1 MAQTIEELSFRL
13 NIDPAPVLTALGNIL
28 TAFNAIRTS
37 VDATTTAVNNLIAAI
52 NRIPNQLP
60 NLNPGNNGGGGGNGG
75 PGGGGGGG
83 NPNDPGNGG
92 GGGPGGGGGSNDP
105 GNGGGGGGGDPG
117 NGGGGGGGDPGNG
130 GGGGGDP
137 GGGDPG
143 NGGGGPNP
151 DPDNGGAR
159 PIRPDGETRRWVN
172 KIKRLVMP
180 LIALFSA
187 RAVWKGYM
195 EGVKQIERYTDSVK
209 MNAAELSSWAKA
221 NEAAGGSQK
230 AFLDAMQKWTEK
242 TGKTGDD
249 FINMMLDLNT
259 KTKEQQKEFL
269 KLNQISED
277 AAAIFRQNDA
287 EIVSTLQVM
296 KELAYTEKDIENVKE
311 FNKQWNTFKILAQG
325 IGEMLIRLVVPAF
338 EIVLKFLN
346 QIQRLM
352 IEHKRLMIAL
362 GTLAAVAIGNIFV
375 HQMLAAAGAGGLLVK
390 VFKALTVGVGLFS
403 KALWASPLTW
413 LLVAIGLII
422 LAVEDLMVFARGGKS
437 LFGEIL
443 EEWGISK
450 DKIEEIRKEFQEL
463 GKGFSQAWDLIKK
476 GFAYLM
482 GYSTEAEVGIKEFLI
497 APLKLLVLA
506 VVAVIQVLKFLAHVY
521 AWVFANIAHQMEMLP
536 EYMERAGNW
545 ILEIWD
551 GINTFIRDL
560 WTGLTTWF
568 SEKCEEI
575 KNFFVS
581 AWDSV
586 NNVIIATGQLI
597 QQYVIDPIMTAINKI
612 LELKN
617 SAGNYIEQIGQGAR
631 DVVDTVKGIF
641 VDDDD
646 EATKPLPD
654 EATNPLPGG
663 KNLPPTQTL
672 NTTNNNAVTTT
683 VNIYNPQDSGKSAA
697 DVVNRQLLQN
707 IVNGQYSKG

>member
-1 MAQTIEELSFRL
+1 MAQTIEELSFKL

-83 NPNDPGNGG
+83 GNPNDPGNGG
-92 GGGPGGGGGSNDP
+92 GGGPGGGGNGGPGGGGGSNDP
-105 GNGGGGGGGDPG
+105 GNGGGGPGGGGGGGGNPDPG
-117 NGGGGGGGDPGNG
+117 NGGGGGGGGS
-130 GGGGGDP
+130 
-137 GGGDPG
+137 
-143 NGGGGPNP
+143 
-151 DPDNGGAR
+151 
-159 PIRPDGETRRWVN
+159 PDGETRRWVT

-325 IGEMLIRLVVPAF
+325 IGETLIRFVVPAF

-352 IEHKRLMIAL
+352 IEHKHLMLAL
-362 GTLAAVAIGNIFV
+362 GALAAIAIGNIFV
-375 HQMLAAAGAGGLLVK
+375 SQMMAAAGAGGLLVK
-390 VFKALTVGVGLFS
+390 VFKALTAGIGVFS

-413 LLVAIGLII
+413 WLVMLGLIFVA
-422 LAVEDLMVFARGGKS
+422 LEDLYVFAQGGDSLFGDMLKGLGFTDEEVEDLRKDFIELGRDFKLVWEGFLDLFREVRKS
-437 LFGEIL
+437 LGPFRPLIAKALFMPLMLLIGVL
-443 EEWGISK
+443 GALVKGVSWASK
-450 DKIEEIRKEFQEL
+450 TMARSFWNIKQVWDLTTEAIELAWTKVSRKLQEL
-463 GKGFSQAWDLIKK
+463 WDQ
-476 GFAYLM
+476 F
-482 GYSTEAEVGIKEFLI
+482 V
-497 APLKLLVLA
+497 
-506 VVAVIQVLKFLAHVY
+506 
-521 AWVFANIAHQMEMLP
+521 
-536 EYMERAGNW
+536 NW
-545 ILEIWD
+545 FND
-551 GINTFIRDL
+551 TC
-560 WTGLTTWF
+560 
-568 SEKCEEI
+568 EKI
-575 KNFFVS
+575 KNFFIS

-586 NNVIIATGQLI
+586 NNAIMETGDFI
-597 QQYVIDPIMTAINKI
+597 QKYVIAPIMAAINW
-612 LELKN
+612 LLKLKGI
-617 SAGNYIEQIGQGAR
+617 AGNYIQIGQGVR
-631 DVVDTVKGIF
+631 DVVDTVKGILGF
-641 VDDDD
+641 GDDN
-646 EATKPLPD
+646 EAPKPLPG
-654 EATNPLPGG
+654 AA
-663 KNLPPTQTL
+663 
-672 NTTNNNAVTTT
+672 NTPQQTNNTNNYDVKVTA
-683 VNIYNPQDSGKSAA
+683 NIYNPQDSGAA
-697 DVVNRQLLQN
+697 VTDATYKGVLQAGLT
-707 IVNGQYSKG
+707 GQTSK

>member
-75 PGGGGGGG
+75 PGGGGGG

-92 GGGPGGGGGSNDP
+92 GGGPGGGGNGGPGGGGGNPDPGNGGGGPGGGGGGGGNPDP
-105 GNGGGGGGGDPG
+105 GNGGGGGGGGSPDDPG
-117 NGGGGGGGDPGNG
+117 NGGPG
-130 GGGGGDP
+130 P
-137 GGGDPG
+137 R
-143 NGGGGPNP
+143 PNP
-151 DPDNGGAR
+151 R
-159 PIRPDGETRRWVN
+159 PIRPDGETRRWVT

-325 IGEMLIRLVVPAF
+325 IGETLIRFVVPAF

-352 IEHKRLMIAL
+352 IEHKHLMLAL
-362 GTLAAVAIGNIFV
+362 GALAAIAIGNVFV
-375 HQMLAAAGAGGLLVK
+375 SQMMAAVGAGGLLVK
-390 VFKALTVGVGLFS
+390 VFKALTAGVGLFS
-403 KALWASPLTW
+403 KALWASPITW
-413 LLVAIGLII
+413 WLVAIGMI
-422 LAVEDLMVFARGGKS
+422 AVAIEDLVVFARGGES
-437 LFGEIL
+437 VFARLLHDFGFTDDEI
-443 EEWGISK
+443 K
-450 DKIEEIRKEFQEL
+450 EIRKDFVNL
-463 GKGFSQAWDLIKK
+463 GKDLKTVWEKFKEGFRSFRQILRPFKPLIKQLL
-476 GFAYLM
+476 F
-482 GYSTEAEVGIKEFLI
+482 
-497 APLKLLVLA
+497 APLLLLIGILGAIVKGIAEIVNEVKNDFPKTKMFFSLTVELIQLKWA
-506 VVAVIQVLKFLAHVY
+506 QFCRRFKELWNEVA
-521 AWVFANIAHQMEMLP
+521 E
-536 EYMERAGNW
+536 
-545 ILEIWD
+545 
-551 GINTFIRDL
+551 
-560 WTGLTTWF
+560 WF
-568 SEKCEEI
+568 KGACDKI

-581 AWDSV
+581 AWDAV
-586 NNVIIATGQLI
+586 NNAIMETGEFI
-597 QQYVIDPIMTAINKI
+597 QKYVIDPIMTAINKL
-612 LELKN
+612 LELKKG
-617 SAGNYIEQIGQGAR
+617 AGTYLEDVGRGAIELK
-631 DVVDTVKGIF
+631 DTLLNVLGF
-641 VDDDD
+641 G
-646 EATKPLPD
+646 ENTAP
-654 EATNPLPGG
+654 PGG
-663 KNLPPTQTL
+663 QTPPVVT
-672 NTTNNNAVTTT
+672 NTHTSTTYVNVTI
-683 VNIYNPQDSGKSAA
+683 NNPQEAGKAVAAAVRKALPMLQSAL
-697 DVVNRQLLQN
+697 D
-707 IVNGQYSKG
+707 GQSSKG

>member
-1 MAQTIEELSFRL
+1 MAQTIEELSFKL

-75 PGGGGGGG
+75 PGGGGGG

-92 GGGPGGGGGSNDP
+92 GGGPGGGGNGGPGGGGGSNDP
-105 GNGGGGGGGDPG
+105 GNGGGGPGGGGGGGGNPDPG
-117 NGGGGGGGDPGNG
+117 NGGGGGGGSPDDPGNG
-130 GGGGGDP
+130 GP
-137 GGGDPG
+137 GPR
-143 NGGGGPNP
+143 PNP
-151 DPDNGGAR
+151 R

-195 EGVKQIERYTDSVK
+195 EGVQQIERYTDSVK

-296 KELAYTEKDIENVKE
+296 KELAYTDKDIENVKD

-325 IGEMLIRLVVPAF
+325 IGETLIRFVVPAF

-352 IEHKRLMIAL
+352 IEHKHLMLAL
-362 GTLAAVAIGNIFV
+362 GALAAIAIGNIFV

-390 VFKALTVGVGLFS
+390 VFKALTAGVGLFS

-413 LLVAIGLII
+413 WLVALGLIA
-422 LAVEDLMVFARGGKS
+422 LAIEDLVGFAKGSKSVFGG
-437 LFGEIL
+437 IL
-443 EEWGISK
+443 HELGFTDQE
-450 DKIEEIRKEFQEL
+450 IEEIRQDFKGLGQDFKLVWNDIVDLFRDIRKEIGPFAPLIRIALFFPLILLIGVLGALVKVFSWASKTIARSLWYIKQFNDLTTELIELVWTKVSRKLQEL
-463 GKGFSQAWDLIKK
+463 WDQ
-476 GFAYLM
+476 Y
-482 GYSTEAEVGIKEFLI
+482 V
-497 APLKLLVLA
+497 
-506 VVAVIQVLKFLAHVY
+506 
-521 AWVFANIAHQMEMLP
+521 
-536 EYMERAGNW
+536 NW
-545 ILEIWD
+545 YKD
-551 GINTFIRDL
+551 TC
-560 WTGLTTWF
+560 
-568 SEKCEEI
+568 EKI
-575 KNFFVS
+575 KNFFIS

-586 NNVIIATGQLI
+586 NNAIMETGDFI
-597 QQYVIDPIMTAINKI
+597 QKYVIDPIMAAINW
-612 LELKN
+612 LLKLKG
-617 SAGNYIEQIGQGAR
+617 SAGNYIDQIGQGAI

-641 VDDDD
+641 GSDGDNK
-646 EATKPLPD
+646 TS
-654 EATNPLPGG
+654 NPLPGTVNTPQG
-663 KNLPPTQTL
+663 QTK
-672 NTTNNNAVTTT
+672 NTTYNNETT
-683 VNIYNPQDSGKSAA
+683 VNINYPQDSGKAVA
-697 DVVNRQLLQN
+697 EAVRKALPLLQSAL
-707 IVNGQYSKG
+707 NGQASKG

>member
-75 PGGGGGGG
+75 PGGGGGG

-92 GGGPGGGGGSNDP
+92 GGGPGGGGNGGPGGGGGNPDPGNGGGGPGGGGGGGGNPDP
-105 GNGGGGGGGDPG
+105 GNGGGGGGGGSPDDPG
-117 NGGGGGGGDPGNG
+117 NGGPG
-130 GGGGGDP
+130 P
-137 GGGDPG
+137 R
-143 NGGGGPNP
+143 PNP
-151 DPDNGGAR
+151 Q
-159 PIRPDGETRRWVN
+159 PIRPDGETRRWVT

-296 KELAYTEKDIENVKE
+296 KELAYTDKDIENVKD

-325 IGEMLIRLVVPAF
+325 IGETLIRFVVPAF

-352 IEHKRLMIAL
+352 IEHKHLMLAL
-362 GTLAAVAIGNIFV
+362 GALAAIAIGNIFV
-375 HQMLAAAGAGGLLVK
+375 SQMMAAVGAGGLLVK
-390 VFKALTVGVGLFS
+390 VFKALTAGVGLFS
-403 KALWASPLTW
+403 KALWASPITW
-413 LLVAIGLII
+413 LLVMLGLIFVA
-422 LAVEDLMVFARGGKS
+422 LEDLYVFAQGGDSLFGDMLKGLGFTDEEVEDLRKDFIELGRDFKLVWEGFLDLFREVRKS
-437 LFGEIL
+437 LGPFRPLIAKALFMPLMLLIGVL
-443 EEWGISK
+443 GALVKGVSWASK
-450 DKIEEIRKEFQEL
+450 TMARSFWYIKQVWDLTTEAIELAWTKVSRKLQEL
-463 GKGFSQAWDLIKK
+463 WDQ
-476 GFAYLM
+476 F
-482 GYSTEAEVGIKEFLI
+482 V
-497 APLKLLVLA
+497 
-506 VVAVIQVLKFLAHVY
+506 
-521 AWVFANIAHQMEMLP
+521 
-536 EYMERAGNW
+536 NW
-545 ILEIWD
+545 FND
-551 GINTFIRDL
+551 TC
-560 WTGLTTWF
+560 
-568 SEKCEEI
+568 EKI
-575 KNFFVS
+575 KNFFIS

-586 NNVIIATGQLI
+586 NNAIMETGDFI
-597 QQYVIDPIMTAINKI
+597 QKYVIDPIMAAINW
-612 LELKN
+612 LLKLKG
-617 SAGNYIEQIGQGAR
+617 SAGNYIEQIGQGAS
-631 DVVDTVKGIF
+631 DVVDTVKGILGF
-641 VDDDD
+641 GDDN
-646 EATKPLPD
+646 EAPKPLPG
-654 EATNPLPGG
+654 AANAP
-663 KNLPPTQTL
+663 QQ
-672 NTTNNNAVTTT
+672 TNNTNNYDVKVTANINNPKDSGAAVTDATYKG
-683 VNIYNPQDSGKSAA
+683 V
-697 DVVNRQLLQN
+697 LQAGLT
-707 IVNGQYSKG
+707 GQTSK

>member
-52 NRIPNQLP
+52 NRLPNQLP

-83 NPNDPGNGG
+83 GNPNDPGNGG
-92 GGGPGGGGGSNDP
+92 GGGPGGGGNGGPGGGGGSNDPGNGGGPGGGGGGGGNPDP
-105 GNGGGGGGGDPG
+105 GNGGGGGGGSPDDPG
-117 NGGGGGGGDPGNG
+117 NGGPG
-130 GGGGGDP
+130 P
-137 GGGDPG
+137 R
-143 NGGGGPNP
+143 PNP
-151 DPDNGGAR
+151 R
-159 PIRPDGETRRWVN
+159 PIRPDGETRRWVT

-287 EIVSTLQVM
+287 EIVSTLKVM
-296 KELAYTEKDIENVKE
+296 KELAYTDKDIENVKE

-390 VFKALTVGVGLFS
+390 VFKALTAGVGLFS

-413 LLVAIGLII
+413 WLVALGLIA
-422 LAVEDLMVFARGGKS
+422 LAIEDLVGFAKGSKSVFGG
-437 LFGEIL
+437 IL
-443 EEWGISK
+443 HELGFTDQE
-450 DKIEEIRKEFQEL
+450 IEEIRQDFKGLGQDFKLVWDDIVDLFRDIRKEIGPFAPLIRQAMFAPLIILIGVLGAIVKGILWLSKVTYRACWYINQFWVLTAELIKLVWTKVSRKLQEL
-463 GKGFSQAWDLIKK
+463 WDQ
-476 GFAYLM
+476 Y
-482 GYSTEAEVGIKEFLI
+482 V
-497 APLKLLVLA
+497 
-506 VVAVIQVLKFLAHVY
+506 
-521 AWVFANIAHQMEMLP
+521 
-536 EYMERAGNW
+536 NW
-545 ILEIWD
+545 FHD
-551 GINTFIRDL
+551 TC
-560 WTGLTTWF
+560 
-568 SEKCEEI
+568 EKI
-575 KNFFVS
+575 KNFFIS

-586 NNVIIATGQLI
+586 NNAIMETGEFI
-597 QQYVIDPIMTAINKI
+597 QKYVIDPIMAAINW
-612 LELKN
+612 LLKLKG

-631 DVVDTVKGIF
+631 DVVDTVKGILG
-641 VDDDD
+641 VGDD
-646 EATKPLPD
+646 EGKKPLPGTAD
-654 EATNPLPGG
+654 TPPQANNTYNVNVTANVYNPKDSGEAVT
-663 KNLPPTQTL
+663 
-672 NTTNNNAVTTT
+672 NTT
-683 VNIYNPQDSGKSAA
+683 YKGLMQA
-697 DVVNRQLLQN
+697 DLRGMTL
-707 IVNGQYSKG
+707 KG

>member
-1 MAQTIEELSFRL
+1 MAQTIEELSFKL

-92 GGGPGGGGGSNDP
+92 GGGPGDGGNGGPGGGGGSNDP
-105 GNGGGGGGGDPG
+105 GNGGGGPGGGGGGGGNPDPG
-117 NGGGGGGGDPGNG
+117 NGGGGGGGGSPDDPGNG
-130 GGGGGDP
+130 GP
-137 GGGDPG
+137 GPR
-143 NGGGGPNP
+143 PNP
-151 DPDNGGAR
+151 R
-159 PIRPDGETRRWVN
+159 PIRPDGETRRWVT

-296 KELAYTEKDIENVKE
+296 KELAYTDKDIENVKD

-325 IGEMLIRLVVPAF
+325 IGETLIRFVVPAF

-352 IEHKRLMIAL
+352 IEHKHLMLAL
-362 GTLAAVAIGNIFV
+362 GALAAIAIGNIFV

-390 VFKALTVGVGLFS
+390 VFKALTAGVGLFS

-413 LLVAIGLII
+413 WLVALGLIA
-422 LAVEDLMVFARGGKS
+422 LAIEDLVVFARGGES
-437 LFGEIL
+437 VFARLLHDFGFTDDEIKEIRQDFVNL
-443 EEWGISK
+443 GQDFKLVW
-450 DKIEEIRKEFQEL
+450 EEIKNLFRETRKLIRPFAPLIRKAMFAPLIILIGVLGAIVKGIAWIVKEASSGFPKIRMIFQIVCM
-463 GKGFSQAWDLIKK
+463 W
-476 GFAYLM
+476 
-482 GYSTEAEVGIKEFLI
+482 
-497 APLKLLVLA
+497 LKLLWQGVCDW
-506 VVAVIQVLKFLAHVY
+506 F
-521 AWVFANIAHQMEMLP
+521 
-536 EYMERAGNW
+536 
-545 ILEIWD
+545 
-551 GINTFIRDL
+551 RDL
-560 WTGLTTWF
+560 WNGIVNWF
-568 SEKCEEI
+568 QGACDKI

-586 NNVIIATGQLI
+586 NNAIIETGEFI
-597 QQYVIDPIMTAINKI
+597 QKYVIDPIMTAINKI
-612 LELKN
+612 LELKK
-617 SAGNYIEQIGQGAR
+617 SAGNYIEQIGQGAI
-631 DVVDTVKGIF
+631 DVVDTVKGILN
-641 VDDDD
+641 VGDD
-646 EATKPLPD
+646 EAKKPLPGT
-654 EATNPLPGG
+654 ANTPPQANNTYKYNVNVTANVNNPKDSGE
-663 KNLPPTQTL
+663 
-672 NTTNNNAVTTT
+672 AVTNAT
-683 VNIYNPQDSGKSAA
+683 YKG
-697 DVVNRQLLQN
+697 LLQADLR
-707 IVNGQYSKG
+707 GMTLKG

>member
-1 MAQTIEELSFRL
+1 MAQTIEELSFKL

-83 NPNDPGNGG
+83 GNPNDPGNGG
-92 GGGPGGGGGSNDP
+92 GGGPGGGGNGGPGGGGGSNDP
-105 GNGGGGGGGDPG
+105 GNGGGGPGGGGGGGGNPDPG
-117 NGGGGGGGDPGNG
+117 NGGGGGGGGSPDDPGNG
-130 GGGGGDP
+130 GP
-137 GGGDPG
+137 GPR
-143 NGGGGPNP
+143 P
-151 DPDNGGAR
+151 DSR
-159 PIRPDGETRRWVN
+159 PIRPDGETRRWVT

-325 IGEMLIRLVVPAF
+325 IGETLIRFVVPAF

-352 IEHKRLMIAL
+352 IEHKHLMLAL
-362 GTLAAVAIGNIFV
+362 GALAAIAIGNIFV
-375 HQMLAAAGAGGLLVK
+375 SQMMAAVGAGGLLVK
-390 VFKALTVGVGLFS
+390 VFKALTAGVGLFS
-403 KALWASPLTW
+403 KALWASPITW
-413 LLVAIGLII
+413 LMVALGII
-422 LAVEDLMVFARGGKS
+422 ALAIEDLIVFAQGGKS
-437 LFGEIL
+437 VFALLLHELGFTDEEIEGIRKDFVELGQDFKLVWEEIL
-443 EEWGISK
+443 SLFRETRKLIGPFAPLIRKAMFAPLVLLIGVLGSLVKGISVLVH
-450 DKIEEIRKEFQEL
+450 EASHGFPRIRFIFQVVCM
-463 GKGFSQAWDLIKK
+463 W
-476 GFAYLM
+476 
-482 GYSTEAEVGIKEFLI
+482 
-497 APLKLLVLA
+497 LKVLWQG
-506 VVAVIQVLKFLAHVY
+506 VCDWF
-521 AWVFANIAHQMEMLP
+521 
-536 EYMERAGNW
+536 
-545 ILEIWD
+545 
-551 GINTFIRDL
+551 RDL
-560 WTGLTTWF
+560 WNGIVNWF
-568 SEKCEEI
+568 QDTCEKI
-575 KNFFVS
+575 KNFFIS

-586 NNVIIATGQLI
+586 NNAIMETGDFI
-597 QQYVIDPIMTAINKI
+597 QKYVIDPIMTAINW
-612 LELKN
+612 LLKLKGA
-617 SAGNYIEQIGQGAR
+617 AGNYIDQIGQGAS
-631 DVVDTVKGIF
+631 DVVDTVKGILGF
-641 VDDDD
+641 GGD
-646 EATKPLPD
+646 KPLPAGQSVPVTSS
-654 EATNPLPGG
+654 EN
-663 KNLPPTQTL
+663 
-672 NTTNNNAVTTT
+672 NTTNNNNLNTTI
-683 VNIYNPQDSGKSAA
+683 NIYHPQDSGMSAGEKF
-697 DVVNRQLLQN
+697 NRMMQSSL
-707 IVNGQYSKG
+707 NGQYSKG

>member
-28 TAFNAIRTS
+28 TAFNTIRTS
-37 VDATTTAVNNLIAAI
+37 VDATTTAVNNLIAS
-52 NRIPNQLP
+52 LLTLSGL
-60 NLNPGNNGGGGGNGG
+60 NLNGPNNGGGN
-75 PGGGGGGG
+75 
-83 NPNDPGNGG
+83 
-92 GGGPGGGGGSNDP
+92 GGPGGGGGSNDP
-105 GNGGGGGGGDPG
+105 GNGGGNGGGGGDPGNGGGGNGGPGGGGNGGPGGGGGSNDPGNGGGNGGGGGDPG

-130 GGGGGDP
+130 GGGG
-137 GGGDPG
+137 DPG
-143 NGGGGPNP
+143 NGGGGPDP
-151 DPDNGGAR
+151 DPDNGGRR

-325 IGEMLIRLVVPAF
+325 IGETLIRFVVPAF

-352 IEHKRLMIAL
+352 IEHKHLMLAL
-362 GTLAAVAIGNIFV
+362 GALAAIAIGNIFV

-390 VFKALTVGVGLFS
+390 VFKALTAGVGLFS

-413 LLVAIGLII
+413 WLVALGLIA
-422 LAVEDLMVFARGGKS
+422 LAIEDLVVFARGGES
-437 LFGEIL
+437 VFARLLHDFGFTDDEIKEIRQDFVNL
-443 EEWGISK
+443 GQDFKLVW
-450 DKIEEIRKEFQEL
+450 EEIKNLFRETRKLIRPFAPLIRKAMFAPLILLIGVLGAIVKGIAWVVKEASSGFPKIRMIFQIVCM
-463 GKGFSQAWDLIKK
+463 W
-476 GFAYLM
+476 
-482 GYSTEAEVGIKEFLI
+482 
-497 APLKLLVLA
+497 LKLLWQGVCDW
-506 VVAVIQVLKFLAHVY
+506 F
-521 AWVFANIAHQMEMLP
+521 
-536 EYMERAGNW
+536 
-545 ILEIWD
+545 
-551 GINTFIRDL
+551 RDL
-560 WTGLTTWF
+560 WNGIVNWF
-568 SEKCEEI
+568 QGACDKI

-586 NNVIIATGQLI
+586 NNAIIETGQFI
-597 QQYVIDPIMTAINKI
+597 QKYVIDPIMTAINKI
-612 LELKN
+612 LELKK
-617 SAGNYIEQIGQGAR
+617 SAGNYIEQIGQGAI

-641 VDDDD
+641 GSDGDNK
-646 EATKPLPD
+646 TS
-654 EATNPLPGG
+654 NPLPGPVNTPQG
-663 KNLPPTQTL
+663 QTK
-672 NTTNNNAVTTT
+672 NTTYNNETT
-683 VNIYNPQDSGKSAA
+683 VNINYPQDSGKAVA
-697 DVVNRQLLQN
+697 EAVRKALPLLQSALS
-707 IVNGQYSKG
+707 GQASKG

>member
-1 MAQTIEELSFRL
+1 MAQTIEELSFKL

-75 PGGGGGGG
+75 PGGGG
-83 NPNDPGNGG
+83 N
-92 GGGPGGGGGSNDP
+92 GGPGGGGGSNDP
-105 GNGGGGGGGDPG
+105 GNGGGGGGGGDPGNGGGNGGGGGGDPGNGGGGGGGGDPG

-130 GGGGGDP
+130 GGGPD
-137 GGGDPG
+137 
-143 NGGGGPNP
+143 P
-151 DPDNGGAR
+151 DPDNGGRR

-325 IGEMLIRLVVPAF
+325 IGETLIRFVVPAF

-352 IEHKRLMIAL
+352 IEHKHLMLAL
-362 GTLAAVAIGNIFV
+362 GALAAIAIGNIFV
-375 HQMLAAAGAGGLLVK
+375 SQMMAAAGAGGLLVK
-390 VFKALTVGVGLFS
+390 VFKALTAGIGVFS

-413 LLVAIGLII
+413 WLVALGLIA
-422 LAVEDLMVFARGGKS
+422 LAIEDLVVFARGGES
-437 LFGEIL
+437 VFARLLHDFGFTDDEIKEIRQDFVNLGQDFKLVWEEIL
-443 EEWGISK
+443 DLFRETRKLIRPFAPL
-450 DKIEEIRKEFQEL
+450 IRKAMF
-463 GKGFSQAWDLIKK
+463 
-476 GFAYLM
+476 
-482 GYSTEAEVGIKEFLI
+482 
-497 APLKLLVLA
+497 APLILLIGVLGA
-506 VVAVIQVLKFLAHVY
+506 IVKGI
-521 AWVFANIAHQMEMLP
+521 AWIVKEASSGFPKIRSIFQNVCMWLQTLWQ
-536 EYMERAGNW
+536 GVCDW
-545 ILEIWD
+545 
-551 GINTFIRDL
+551 FRDL
-560 WTGLTTWF
+560 WNGIVNWF
-568 SEKCEEI
+568 QGACDKI

-586 NNVIIATGQLI
+586 NNAIIETGQFI
-597 QQYVIDPIMTAINKI
+597 QKYVIDPIMTAINKI
-612 LELKN
+612 LELKK
-617 SAGNYIEQIGQGAR
+617 SAGNYIEQIGQGAV

-641 VDDDD
+641 SSGDDNK
-646 EATKPLPD
+646 APNSLQGNITPQ
-654 EATNPLPGG
+654 G
-663 KNLPPTQTL
+663 QTV
-672 NTTNNNAVTTT
+672 NTTIDSKTT
-683 VNIYNPQDSGKSAA
+683 VNIYNPQDSGKAVA
-697 DVVNRQLLQN
+697 EAVRKALPLLQSALS
-707 IVNGQYSKG
+707 GQASKG

>member
-1 MAQTIEELSFRL
+1 MAQTIEELSFKL

-52 NRIPNQLP
+52 NSIPNQLP
-60 NLNPGNNGGGGGNGG
+60 NLNPGNNGGGPG
-75 PGGGGGGG
+75 GGGGGGG

-92 GGGPGGGGGSNDP
+92 GGGPGGGGNGGPGGGGGSNDP
-105 GNGGGGGGGDPG
+105 GNGGGGPGGGGGGGNPDPG
-117 NGGGGGGGDPGNG
+117 NGGGGGGGGSPDDPGNG
-130 GGGGGDP
+130 GP
-137 GGGDPG
+137 GPR
-143 NGGGGPNP
+143 PNP
-151 DPDNGGAR
+151 R

-325 IGEMLIRLVVPAF
+325 IGETLIRFVVPAF

-352 IEHKRLMIAL
+352 IEHKHLMIAL
-362 GTLAAVAIGNIFV
+362 GALAAIAIGNIFV
-375 HQMLAAAGAGGLLVK
+375 SQMMAAAGAGGLLVK
-390 VFKALTVGVGLFS
+390 VFKALTAGIGLFS

-413 LLVAIGLII
+413 WLVMLGLIFVA
-422 LAVEDLMVFARGGKS
+422 LEDLYVFAQGGDSLFGDMLKGLGFTDEEVEDLRKDFIELGRDFKLVWEGFLDLFREVRKAIGPFRPLIAKAMFAPLMLLIGVLGALVKFVS
-437 LFGEIL
+437 
-443 EEWGISK
+443 WASK
-450 DKIEEIRKEFQEL
+450 TMARSFWYIKQVWDLTTEAIELAWTKVSRKLQEL
-463 GKGFSQAWDLIKK
+463 WDQ
-476 GFAYLM
+476 F
-482 GYSTEAEVGIKEFLI
+482 V
-497 APLKLLVLA
+497 
-506 VVAVIQVLKFLAHVY
+506 
-521 AWVFANIAHQMEMLP
+521 
-536 EYMERAGNW
+536 NW
-545 ILEIWD
+545 FND
-551 GINTFIRDL
+551 TC
-560 WTGLTTWF
+560 
-568 SEKCEEI
+568 EKI
-575 KNFFVS
+575 KNFFIS

-586 NNVIIATGQLI
+586 NNAIKETGDFI
-597 QQYVIDPIMTAINKI
+597 QKYVIDPIMTAINW
-612 LELKN
+612 LLNLKGA
-617 SAGNYIEQIGQGAR
+617 AGNYIDQIGQGAS
-631 DVVDTVKGIF
+631 DVVDTVKGILGF
-641 VDDDD
+641 GDDN
-646 EATKPLPD
+646 EAPKPLPG
-654 EATNPLPGG
+654 AANTPQ
-663 KNLPPTQTL
+663 QT
-672 NTTNNNAVTTT
+672 NTTNNYDVKVTA
-683 VNIYNPQDSGKSAA
+683 NINNPKDSGASVTDATYKG
-697 DVVNRQLLQN
+697 VLQAGLT
-707 IVNGQYSKG
+707 GQASK

>member
-28 TAFNAIRTS
+28 TAFNTIRTS
-37 VDATTTAVNNLIAAI
+37 VDATTTAVNNLIAS
-52 NRIPNQLP
+52 LLTLSGL
-60 NLNPGNNGGGGGNGG
+60 NLNGPNNGGGN
-75 PGGGGGGG
+75 
-83 NPNDPGNGG
+83 
-92 GGGPGGGGGSNDP
+92 GGPGGGGGSNDP
-105 GNGGGGGGGDPG
+105 GNGGGNGGGGGDPGNGGGNGGGGGDPG

-130 GGGGGDP
+130 GGGPD
-137 GGGDPG
+137 
-143 NGGGGPNP
+143 P
-151 DPDNGGAR
+151 DPDNGGRR

-287 EIVSTLQVM
+287 EIVNTLQVM

-403 KALWASPLTW
+403 KALWASPITW

-641 VDDDD
+641 VDDDE
-646 EATKPLPD
+646 EATNPLPD

-663 KNLPPTQTL
+663 KILPPTQTL

-697 DVVNRQLLQN
+697 DVVNRQLLQAGLT
-707 IVNGQYSKG
+707 GQASK

>member
-92 GGGPGGGGGSNDP
+92 GGGPGGPGGGGNGGPGGGGGNPDPGNGGGGPGGGGGGGGNPDP
-105 GNGGGGGGGDPG
+105 GNGGGGGGGSPDDPG
-117 NGGGGGGGDPGNG
+117 NGGPG
-130 GGGGGDP
+130 P
-137 GGGDPG
+137 R
-143 NGGGGPNP
+143 PNP
-151 DPDNGGAR
+151 R
-159 PIRPDGETRRWVN
+159 PIRPDGETRRWVT

-352 IEHKRLMIAL
+352 IEHKHLMLAL
-362 GTLAAVAIGNIFV
+362 GALAAIAIGNIFV

-413 LLVAIGLII
+413 WLVALGLIA
-422 LAVEDLMVFARGGKS
+422 LAIEDLVVFARGGESVFARLLHDFGFTDDEIKEIRQDFVNLGQDFKLLWEEILS
-437 LFGEIL
+437 LFRETRKLIRPFAPL
-443 EEWGISK
+443 
-450 DKIEEIRKEFQEL
+450 IRKAMFAPLIILIGVLGAIVKGIAWIVKEASSGFPKIRMIFQIVCM
-463 GKGFSQAWDLIKK
+463 W
-476 GFAYLM
+476 
-482 GYSTEAEVGIKEFLI
+482 
-497 APLKLLVLA
+497 LKLLWQGVCDW
-506 VVAVIQVLKFLAHVY
+506 F
-521 AWVFANIAHQMEMLP
+521 
-536 EYMERAGNW
+536 
-545 ILEIWD
+545 
-551 GINTFIRDL
+551 RDL
-560 WTGLTTWF
+560 WNGIVNWF
-568 SEKCEEI
+568 QGACDKI

-586 NNVIIATGQLI
+586 NNAIIETGNFI
-597 QQYVIDPIMTAINKI
+597 QKYVIDPIMTAINKI
-612 LELKN
+612 LELKK
-617 SAGNYIEQIGQGAR
+617 SAGNYIEQIGQGAV
-631 DVVDTVKGIF
+631 DVVDTVKDILG
-641 VDDDD
+641 VGDD
-646 EATKPLPD
+646 EAKKPLPGTANTPPQANNTYNVNVTANVYNPKD
-654 EATNPLPGG
+654 SGEAVT
-663 KNLPPTQTL
+663 
-672 NTTNNNAVTTT
+672 NTT
-683 VNIYNPQDSGKSAA
+683 YKGLMQA
-697 DVVNRQLLQN
+697 DLRGMTL
-707 IVNGQYSKG
+707 KG

>member
-75 PGGGGGGG
+75 PGGGG
-83 NPNDPGNGG
+83 N
-92 GGGPGGGGGSNDP
+92 GGPGGGGGSNDP
-105 GNGGGGGGGDPG
+105 GNGGGNGGGGGDPGNGGGNGGGDPGNGGGDPGNGGGDPGNGGGGGDPG
-117 NGGGGGGGDPGNG
+117 NGGGGGGGDP
-130 GGGGGDP
+130 
-137 GGGDPG
+137 
-143 NGGGGPNP
+143 
-151 DPDNGGAR
+151 DPDNGGGR
-159 PIRPDGETRRWVN
+159 PIRPDGETRRWVT

-390 VFKALTVGVGLFS
+390 VFKALTAGIGLFS
-403 KALWASPLTW
+403 KALWASPITW
-413 LLVAIGLII
+413 LLVALGLII

-437 LFGEIL
+437 LFGELL
-443 EEWGISK
+443 EDWGISK
-450 DKIEEIRKEFQEL
+450 DKIAEIRKEFQEV
-463 GKGFSQAWDLIKK
+463 GKGFSQVWDLIKQ

-506 VVAVIQVLKFLAHVY
+506 VAGVIKVLKVLAHVY
-521 AWVFANIAHQMEMLP
+521 AWLGANIAHQAEMLP
-536 EYMERAGNW
+536 EYMERAGTW
-545 ILEIWD
+545 IMEIWD
-551 GINTFIRDL
+551 GINNFIRDL

-597 QQYVIDPIMTAINKI
+597 QQYVIDPIMTAVNKI

-617 SAGNYIEQIGQGAR
+617 GAGNYLGEIAQGAS
-631 DVVDTVKGIF
+631 DLWGTFFG
-641 VDDDD
+641 DDD
-646 EATKPLPD
+646 EATKPLP
-654 EATNPLPGG
+654 GG
-663 KNLPPTQTL
+663 KNLPNQTN
-672 NTTNNNAVTTT
+672 NTTNNNDVTTT

>member
-1 MAQTIEELSFRL
+1 MAQTIEELSFKL

-92 GGGPGGGGGSNDP
+92 GGGPGGGGNGGPGGGGGSNDP
-105 GNGGGGGGGDPG
+105 GNGGGGPGGGGGGGGNPDPG
-117 NGGGGGGGDPGNG
+117 NGGGGGGGGSPDDPGNG
-130 GGGGGDP
+130 GP
-137 GGGDPG
+137 GPR
-143 NGGGGPNP
+143 PNP
-151 DPDNGGAR
+151 R
-159 PIRPDGETRRWVN
+159 PIRPDGETRRWVT

-296 KELAYTEKDIENVKE
+296 KELAYTDKDIENVKD

-325 IGEMLIRLVVPAF
+325 IGETLIRFVVPAF

-352 IEHKRLMIAL
+352 IEHKHLMLAL
-362 GTLAAVAIGNIFV
+362 GALAAIAIGNIFV

-390 VFKALTVGVGLFS
+390 VFKALTAGVGLFS

-413 LLVAIGLII
+413 WLVALGLIA
-422 LAVEDLMVFARGGKS
+422 LAIEDLVVFARGGES
-437 LFGEIL
+437 VFARLLHDFGFTDDEIKEIRQDFVNL
-443 EEWGISK
+443 GQDFKLVW
-450 DKIEEIRKEFQEL
+450 EEIKNLFRETRKLIRPFAPLIRKAMFAPLIILIGVLGAIVKGIAWIVKEASSGFPKIRMIFQIVCM
-463 GKGFSQAWDLIKK
+463 W
-476 GFAYLM
+476 
-482 GYSTEAEVGIKEFLI
+482 
-497 APLKLLVLA
+497 LKLLWQGVCDW
-506 VVAVIQVLKFLAHVY
+506 F
-521 AWVFANIAHQMEMLP
+521 
-536 EYMERAGNW
+536 
-545 ILEIWD
+545 
-551 GINTFIRDL
+551 RDL
-560 WTGLTTWF
+560 WNGIVNWF
-568 SEKCEEI
+568 QGACDKI

-586 NNVIIATGQLI
+586 NNAIIETGEFI
-597 QQYVIDPIMTAINKI
+597 QKYVIDPIMTAINKI

-617 SAGNYIEQIGQGAR
+617 GAGNYLGEIAQGAS
-631 DVVDTVKGIF
+631 DLWGTFFG
-641 VDDDD
+641 DDD
-646 EATKPLPD
+646 EATKPLP
-654 EATNPLPGG
+654 GG
-663 KNLPPTQTL
+663 KNLPNQTN
-672 NTTNNNAVTTT
+672 NTTNNNDVTTT

>member
-1 MAQTIEELSFRL
+1 MAQTIEELSFKL

-52 NRIPNQLP
+52 NRLPNQLP

-75 PGGGGGGG
+75 PGGGGGPDPNNGGG
-83 NPNDPGNGG
+83 NGGGPGGGGGGGGPDPGNGG
-92 GGGPGGGGGSNDP
+92 GGGN
-105 GNGGGGGGGDPG
+105 
-117 NGGGGGGGDPGNG
+117 
-130 GGGGGDP
+130 

-143 NGGGGPNP
+143 NGGGGPDP

-159 PIRPDGETRRWVN
+159 PVRPDGETRRWVN

-269 KLNQISED
+269 KLNQISEE

-325 IGEMLIRLVVPAF
+325 IGETLIRFVVPAF

-352 IEHKRLMIAL
+352 IEHKHLMLAL
-362 GTLAAVAIGNIFV
+362 GALAAIAIGNIFV

-390 VFKALTVGVGLFS
+390 VFKALTAGVGLFS
-403 KALWASPLTW
+403 KALWASPITW
-413 LLVAIGLII
+413 LLVMLGLIFVA
-422 LAVEDLMVFARGGKS
+422 LEDLYVFAQGGDSLFGDMLKGLGFTDEEVEDLRKDFIELGRDFKLVWEGFLDLFREGRKS
-437 LFGEIL
+437 LAPF
-443 EEWGISK
+443 
-450 DKIEEIRKEFQEL
+450 RP
-463 GKGFSQAWDLIKK
+463 
-476 GFAYLM
+476 
-482 GYSTEAEVGIKEFLI
+482 LI
-497 APLKLLVLA
+497 AKALFMPLMLLIGVLGAIVKGIAWIVKEASSGFPKIRIFFQIVCMWLKLLWQGVCDW
-506 VVAVIQVLKFLAHVY
+506 F
-521 AWVFANIAHQMEMLP
+521 
-536 EYMERAGNW
+536 
-545 ILEIWD
+545 
-551 GINTFIRDL
+551 RDL
-560 WTGLTTWF
+560 WNSYVNWF
-568 SEKCEEI
+568 QDTCEKI
-575 KNFFVS
+575 KNFFIS

-586 NNVIIATGQLI
+586 NNAIMETGEFI
-597 QQYVIDPIMTAINKI
+597 QKYVIDPIMAAINW
-612 LELKN
+612 LLKLKG
-617 SAGNYIEQIGQGAR
+617 SAGNYIDQIGQGAR

-641 VDDDD
+641 VDDE
-646 EATKPLPD
+646 EATNPLPD

-683 VNIYNPQDSGKSAA
+683 VNIYNPQDSGKAAA

>member
-75 PGGGGGGG
+75 PGGGGGG

-92 GGGPGGGGGSNDP
+92 GGGPGGGGNGGPGGGGGSNDP
-105 GNGGGGGGGDPG
+105 GNGGGGPGGGGGGGGNPDPG
-117 NGGGGGGGDPGNG
+117 NGGGGGGGGSPDDPGNG
-130 GGGGGDP
+130 GP
-137 GGGDPG
+137 GPR
-143 NGGGGPNP
+143 PNP
-151 DPDNGGAR
+151 R
-159 PIRPDGETRRWVN
+159 PIRPDGETRRWVT

-325 IGEMLIRLVVPAF
+325 IGETLIRFVVPAF

-352 IEHKRLMIAL
+352 IEHKHLMLAL
-362 GTLAAVAIGNIFV
+362 GALAAIAIGNVFV

-390 VFKALTVGVGLFS
+390 VFKALTAGVGLFS
-403 KALWASPLTW
+403 KALWASPITW
-413 LLVAIGLII
+413 LLVMLGLIFVA
-422 LAVEDLMVFARGGKS
+422 LEDLYVFAQGGDSLFGDMLKGLGFTDEEVEDLRKDFIELGRDFKLVWEGFLDLFREVRKAIGPFRPLIAKAMFAPLMLLIGVLGALVKGVS
-437 LFGEIL
+437 
-443 EEWGISK
+443 WASK
-450 DKIEEIRKEFQEL
+450 TMARSFWYIKQVWDLTTEAIELAWTKVSRKLQEL
-463 GKGFSQAWDLIKK
+463 WDQ
-476 GFAYLM
+476 F
-482 GYSTEAEVGIKEFLI
+482 V
-497 APLKLLVLA
+497 
-506 VVAVIQVLKFLAHVY
+506 
-521 AWVFANIAHQMEMLP
+521 
-536 EYMERAGNW
+536 NW
-545 ILEIWD
+545 FND
-551 GINTFIRDL
+551 TC
-560 WTGLTTWF
+560 
-568 SEKCEEI
+568 EKI
-575 KNFFVS
+575 KNFFIT

-586 NNVIIATGQLI
+586 NNAIMETGEFI
-597 QQYVIDPIMTAINKI
+597 QKYVIAPIMAAINW
-612 LELKN
+612 LLKLKG
-617 SAGNYIEQIGQGAR
+617 SAGNYIDQIGQGAS
-631 DVVDTVKGIF
+631 DVVDTVKNFLGF
-641 VDDDD
+641 GGDN
-646 EATKPLPD
+646 EAPKPLPG
-654 EATNPLPGG
+654 AA
-663 KNLPPTQTL
+663 
-672 NTTNNNAVTTT
+672 NTPQQTNNTNNYDVKVTA
-683 VNIYNPQDSGKSAA
+683 NINNPKDSGAA
-697 DVVNRQLLQN
+697 VMDATYKGVLQAGLT
-707 IVNGQYSKG
+707 GQASK

>member
-52 NRIPNQLP
+52 NSIPNQLP
-60 NLNPGNNGGGGGNGG
+60 NLNPGNNGGGPG
-75 PGGGGGGG
+75 GGGGGGG

-92 GGGPGGGGGSNDP
+92 GGGPGGGGNGGPGGGGGSNDP
-105 GNGGGGGGGDPG
+105 GNGGGGPGGGGGGGGNPDPG
-117 NGGGGGGGDPGNG
+117 NGGGGGGGSPDDPGNG
-130 GGGGGDP
+130 GP
-137 GGGDPG
+137 GPR
-143 NGGGGPNP
+143 PNP
-151 DPDNGGAR
+151 R

-325 IGEMLIRLVVPAF
+325 IGETLIRFVVPAF

-352 IEHKRLMIAL
+352 IEHKHLMIAL
-362 GTLAAVAIGNIFV
+362 GALAAIAIGNIFV
-375 HQMLAAAGAGGLLVK
+375 SQMMAAAGAGGLLVK
-390 VFKALTVGVGLFS
+390 VFKALTAGIGLFS

-413 LLVAIGLII
+413 WLVMLGLIFVA
-422 LAVEDLMVFARGGKS
+422 LEDLYVFAQGGDSLFGDMLKGLGFTDEEVEDLRKDFIELGRDFKLVWEGFLDLFREVRKAIGPFRPLIAKAMFAPLMLLIGVLGALVKFVS
-437 LFGEIL
+437 
-443 EEWGISK
+443 WASK
-450 DKIEEIRKEFQEL
+450 TMARSFWYIKQVWDLTTEAIELAWTKVSRKLQEL
-463 GKGFSQAWDLIKK
+463 WDQ
-476 GFAYLM
+476 F
-482 GYSTEAEVGIKEFLI
+482 V
-497 APLKLLVLA
+497 
-506 VVAVIQVLKFLAHVY
+506 
-521 AWVFANIAHQMEMLP
+521 
-536 EYMERAGNW
+536 NW
-545 ILEIWD
+545 FND
-551 GINTFIRDL
+551 TC
-560 WTGLTTWF
+560 
-568 SEKCEEI
+568 EKI
-575 KNFFVS
+575 KNFFIS

-586 NNVIIATGQLI
+586 NNAIMETGDFI
-597 QQYVIDPIMTAINKI
+597 QKYVIDPIMTAINW
-612 LELKN
+612 LLKLKGA
-617 SAGNYIEQIGQGAR
+617 AGNYIEQIGQGAI

-641 VDDDD
+641 GSDGDNK
-646 EATKPLPD
+646 TS
-654 EATNPLPGG
+654 NPLPGTVDTPQG
-663 KNLPPTQTL
+663 QTK
-672 NTTNNNAVTTT
+672 NTTNNNNLNTTI
-683 VNIYNPQDSGKSAA
+683 NIYHPQDSGMSAGEKF
-697 DVVNRQLLQN
+697 NRMMQSLL
-707 IVNGQYSKG
+707 NGQYSKG

>member
-1 MAQTIEELSFRL
+1 MAQTIEELSFKL
-13 NIDPAPVLTALGNIL
+13 NIDPAPVLAALGNIL

-75 PGGGGGGG
+75 PGGGGG

-92 GGGPGGGGGSNDP
+92 GGGPGGGGNGGPGGGGGSNDP
-105 GNGGGGGGGDPG
+105 GNGGGGP
-117 NGGGGGGGDPGNG
+117 GGGGGDPGNG
-130 GGGGGDP
+130 GGGGG
-137 GGGDPG
+137 
-143 NGGGGPNP
+143 GGGGPDP
-151 DPDNGGAR
+151 DPDNGGGR

-172 KIKRLVMP
+172 KIKHLVMP

-325 IGEMLIRLVVPAF
+325 IGETLIRFVVPAF

-352 IEHKRLMIAL
+352 IEHKHLMLAL
-362 GTLAAVAIGNIFV
+362 GALAAIAIGNIFV
-375 HQMLAAAGAGGLLVK
+375 HQMLTAAGAGGLLVK
-390 VFKALTVGVGLFS
+390 VFKALTAGVGLFS

-413 LLVAIGLII
+413 WLVALGLIA
-422 LAVEDLMVFARGGKS
+422 LAIEDLVVFARGGESVFARLLHDFGFTDDEIKEIRQDFVNLGQDFKLVWDDIVD
-437 LFGEIL
+437 LFR
-443 EEWGISK
+443 
-450 DKIEEIRKEFQEL
+450 DIRKEIGPFAPLIRQAMFAPLIILIGVLGALVKGILWLSKVTYRSCWYINQFWVLTAELIELVWTKVSRKLQEL
-463 GKGFSQAWDLIKK
+463 WDQ
-476 GFAYLM
+476 Y
-482 GYSTEAEVGIKEFLI
+482 V
-497 APLKLLVLA
+497 
-506 VVAVIQVLKFLAHVY
+506 
-521 AWVFANIAHQMEMLP
+521 
-536 EYMERAGNW
+536 NW
-545 ILEIWD
+545 FHD
-551 GINTFIRDL
+551 TC
-560 WTGLTTWF
+560 
-568 SEKCEEI
+568 EKI
-575 KNFFVS
+575 KNFFIS

-586 NNVIIATGQLI
+586 NNAIMETGDFI
-597 QQYVIDPIMTAINKI
+597 QKYVIDPIMAAINW
-612 LELKN
+612 LLKLKGA
-617 SAGNYIEQIGQGAR
+617 AGNYIEQIGQGAS
-631 DVVDTVKGIF
+631 DVVDTVKGILGF
-641 VDDDD
+641 GGDNK
-646 EATKPLPD
+646 TS
-654 EATNPLPGG
+654 NPLPGTA
-663 KNLPPTQTL
+663 NTPPQTN
-672 NTTNNNAVTTT
+672 NTTYNNETT
-683 VNIYNPQDSGKSAA
+683 VNINYPQDSGKAVA
-697 DVVNRQLLQN
+697 EAVRKALPLLQSAL
-707 IVNGQYSKG
+707 NGQASKG

>member
-1 MAQTIEELSFRL
+1 MAQTIEELSFKL

-75 PGGGGGGG
+75 PGGGGGG

-92 GGGPGGGGGSNDP
+92 GGPGGGGNGGPGGGGGNPDPGNGGGGPGGGGGGGGNPDP
-105 GNGGGGGGGDPG
+105 GNGGGGGGGGSPDDPG
-117 NGGGGGGGDPGNG
+117 NGGPG
-130 GGGGGDP
+130 P
-137 GGGDPG
+137 R
-143 NGGGGPNP
+143 PNP
-151 DPDNGGAR
+151 R
-159 PIRPDGETRRWVN
+159 PIRPDGETRRWVT

-403 KALWASPLTW
+403 KALWASPITW
-413 LLVAIGLII
+413 LLVALGLII

-437 LFGEIL
+437 LFGELL
-443 EEWGISK
+443 EDWGISK
-450 DKIEEIRKEFQEL
+450 DKIEEIRKEFQEV
-463 GKGFSQAWDLIKK
+463 GKGFSQVWDLIKQ

-497 APLKLLVLA
+497 APLKLLVL
-506 VVAVIQVLKFLAHVY
+506 VVAGAIKALKTLVY
-521 AWVFANIAHQMEMLP
+521 AYVWLGAQIAHQAEMLP

-545 ILEIWD
+545 IMEIWD
-551 GINTFIRDL
+551 GINNFIRDL

-586 NNVIIATGQLI
+586 NNVIIASGQLI

-617 SAGNYIEQIGQGAR
+617 GAGNYIEQIGQGAR

>member
-52 NRIPNQLP
+52 NSIPNQLP
-60 NLNPGNNGGGGGNGG
+60 NLNPGNNGGGPG
-75 PGGGGGGG
+75 GGGGGGG

-92 GGGPGGGGGSNDP
+92 GGGPGGGGNGGPGGGGGSNDP
-105 GNGGGGGGGDPG
+105 GNGGGGPGGGGGGSDPG
-117 NGGGGGGGDPGNG
+117 NGGGGGGGGSPDDPGNG
-130 GGGGGDP
+130 GP
-137 GGGDPG
+137 GPR
-143 NGGGGPNP
+143 PNP
-151 DPDNGGAR
+151 R
-159 PIRPDGETRRWVN
+159 PIRPDGETRRWVT

-325 IGEMLIRLVVPAF
+325 IGETLIRFVVPAF

-352 IEHKRLMIAL
+352 IEHKHLMIAL
-362 GTLAAVAIGNIFV
+362 GALAAIAIGNIFV
-375 HQMLAAAGAGGLLVK
+375 SQMMAAAGAGGLLVK
-390 VFKALTVGVGLFS
+390 VFKALTAGIGLFS

-413 LLVAIGLII
+413 WLVMLGLIFVA
-422 LAVEDLMVFARGGKS
+422 LEDLYVFAQGGDSLFGDMLKGLGFTDEEVEDLRKDFIELGRDFKLVWEGFLDLFREVRKAIGPFRPLIAKAMFAPLMLLIGVLGALVKFVS
-437 LFGEIL
+437 
-443 EEWGISK
+443 WASK
-450 DKIEEIRKEFQEL
+450 TMARSFWYIKQVWDLTTEAIELAWTKVSRKLQEL
-463 GKGFSQAWDLIKK
+463 WDQ
-476 GFAYLM
+476 F
-482 GYSTEAEVGIKEFLI
+482 V
-497 APLKLLVLA
+497 
-506 VVAVIQVLKFLAHVY
+506 
-521 AWVFANIAHQMEMLP
+521 
-536 EYMERAGNW
+536 NW
-545 ILEIWD
+545 FND
-551 GINTFIRDL
+551 TC
-560 WTGLTTWF
+560 
-568 SEKCEEI
+568 EKI
-575 KNFFVS
+575 KNFFIS

-586 NNVIIATGQLI
+586 NNAIKETGDFI
-597 QQYVIDPIMTAINKI
+597 QKYVIDPIMTAINW
-612 LELKN
+612 LLNLKGA
-617 SAGNYIEQIGQGAR
+617 AGNYIDQIGQGAS
-631 DVVDTVKGIF
+631 DVVDTVKGILGF
-641 VDDDD
+641 GDDN
-646 EATKPLPD
+646 EAPKPLPG
-654 EATNPLPGG
+654 AANTPQ
-663 KNLPPTQTL
+663 QT
-672 NTTNNNAVTTT
+672 NTTNNYDVKVTA
-683 VNIYNPQDSGKSAA
+683 NINNPKDSGASVTDATYKG
-697 DVVNRQLLQN
+697 VLQAGLT
-707 IVNGQYSKG
+707 GQASK

>member
-1 MAQTIEELSFRL
+1 MAQTIEELSFKL

-52 NRIPNQLP
+52 NSIPNQLP
-60 NLNPGNNGGGGGNGG
+60 NLNPGNNGGGPG
-75 PGGGGGGG
+75 GGGGGGG

-92 GGGPGGGGGSNDP
+92 GGGPGGGGNGGPGGGGGSNDP
-105 GNGGGGGGGDPG
+105 GNGGGGPGGGGGSDPG
-117 NGGGGGGGDPGNG
+117 NGGGGGGGGSPDDPGNG
-130 GGGGGDP
+130 GP
-137 GGGDPG
+137 GPR
-143 NGGGGPNP
+143 PNP
-151 DPDNGGAR
+151 R

-325 IGEMLIRLVVPAF
+325 IGETLIRFVVPAF

-390 VFKALTVGVGLFS
+390 VFKALTAGVGLFS

-413 LLVAIGLII
+413 WLVAIGFIA
-422 LAVEDLMVFARGGKS
+422 LAIEDLVGFAKGSKSVFGG
-437 LFGEIL
+437 IL
-443 EEWGISK
+443 HELGFTDQE
-450 DKIEEIRKEFQEL
+450 IEEIRQDFKGLGQDFKLVWNDIVDLFRDIRKEIGPFAPLIRKALFFPLILLIGILGALVKGISWLSKVAGRSFWYIKQVWDLTTEAIELAWTKISRKLQEL
-463 GKGFSQAWDLIKK
+463 WDQ
-476 GFAYLM
+476 Y
-482 GYSTEAEVGIKEFLI
+482 V
-497 APLKLLVLA
+497 
-506 VVAVIQVLKFLAHVY
+506 
-521 AWVFANIAHQMEMLP
+521 
-536 EYMERAGNW
+536 NW
-545 ILEIWD
+545 FKD
-551 GINTFIRDL
+551 TC
-560 WTGLTTWF
+560 
-568 SEKCEEI
+568 EKI
-575 KNFFVS
+575 KNFFIS

-586 NNVIIATGQLI
+586 NNAIKETGDFI
-597 QQYVIDPIMTAINKI
+597 QKYVIDPIMTAINW
-612 LELKN
+612 LLKLKS
-617 SAGNYIEQIGQGAR
+617 SAGNYIEQIGQGAS
-631 DVVDTVKGIF
+631 DAVDTVKGILGF
-641 VDDDD
+641 GDK
-646 EATKPLPD
+646 KPLPAGQSVPVTSS
-654 EATNPLPGG
+654 EN
-663 KNLPPTQTL
+663 
-672 NTTNNNAVTTT
+672 NTTNNNNLNTTI
-683 VNIYNPQDSGKSAA
+683 NIYHPQDSGMSAGEKF
-697 DVVNRQLLQN
+697 NRMMQSTL
-707 IVNGQYSKG
+707 NGQYSKG

>member
-83 NPNDPGNGG
+83 GNPNDPGNGG
-92 GGGPGGGGGSNDP
+92 GGGPGGGGNGGPGGGGGNPDP
-105 GNGGGGGGGDPG
+105 GNGGGGPGGGGGGGGNPDPG
-117 NGGGGGGGDPGNG
+117 NGGG
-130 GGGGGDP
+130 

-159 PIRPDGETRRWVN
+159 PIRPDGETRRWVT

-209 MNAAELSSWAKA
+209 MHAAELSSWAKA

-269 KLNQISED
+269 KLNQSSED

-375 HQMLAAAGAGGLLVK
+375 HQMLAAAGAGGRLVK
-390 VFKALTVGVGLFS
+390 VFKALTAGVGLFS

-413 LLVAIGLII
+413 WLVALGLIFAMI
-422 LAVEDLMVFARGGKS
+422 EDIVGFAQGKDSLFEDLLKGMGFTEDEIEDLRKDFAELGQILSESG
-437 LFGEIL
+437 GEIL
-443 EEWGISK
+443 NLFRE
-450 DKIEEIRKEFQEL
+450 
-463 GKGFSQAWDLIKK
+463 IKK
-476 GFAYLM
+476 AIGPFRPLVVRALFTPLMLLIGVLGLITKGIAWIVKEASSGFPKIRMIFQINCIL
-482 GYSTEAEVGIKEFLI
+482 
-497 APLKLLVLA
+497 LKLLWQGVCDW
-506 VVAVIQVLKFLAHVY
+506 F
-521 AWVFANIAHQMEMLP
+521 
-536 EYMERAGNW
+536 
-545 ILEIWD
+545 
-551 GINTFIRDL
+551 RDL
-560 WTGLTTWF
+560 WDQYVNWYKDTC
-568 SEKCEEI
+568 EKI
-575 KNFFVS
+575 KNFFIS

-586 NNVIIATGQLI
+586 NNAIMETGDFI
-597 QQYVIDPIMTAINKI
+597 QKYVIDPIMAAINW
-612 LELKN
+612 LLKLKG
-617 SAGNYIEQIGQGAR
+617 SAGSYIEQIGQGAR

-641 VDDDD
+641 VDDD
-646 EATKPLPD
+646 EEKIGSYIQELRV
-654 EATNPLPGG
+654 LG
-663 KNLPPTQTL
+663 PTFL
-672 NTTNNNAVTTT
+672 
-683 VNIYNPQDSGKSAA
+683 IPE
-697 DVVNRQLLQN
+697 
-707 IVNGQYSKG
+707 IVKKGIKFHPVSTMNEVIDLVF

>member
-83 NPNDPGNGG
+83 GNPNDPGNGG
-92 GGGPGGGGGSNDP
+92 GGGPGGGGNGGPGGGGGSNDP
-105 GNGGGGGGGDPG
+105 GNGGGGP
-117 NGGGGGGGDPGNG
+117 GGGGGGGDPGNG
-130 GGGGGDP
+130 GGGGG
-137 GGGDPG
+137 GGDPG
-143 NGGGGPNP
+143 NGGGGGPDP
-151 DPDNGGAR
+151 DPDNGGRR
-159 PIRPDGETRRWVN
+159 PIRPDGETRRWVT

-325 IGEMLIRLVVPAF
+325 IGETLIRFVVPAF

-346 QIQRLM
+346 RIQRLM
-352 IEHKRLMIAL
+352 IEHKHLMLAL
-362 GTLAAVAIGNIFV
+362 GALAAIAIGNIFV

-390 VFKALTVGVGLFS
+390 VFKALTAGVGLFS

-413 LLVAIGLII
+413 WLVALGLIA
-422 LAVEDLMVFARGGKS
+422 LAIEDLVVFARGGES
-437 LFGEIL
+437 VFARLLHDFGFTDDEIKEIRQDFVNL
-443 EEWGISK
+443 GQDFKLVW
-450 DKIEEIRKEFQEL
+450 EEIKNLFRETRKLIRPFAPLIRKAMFAPLIILIGVLGAIVKGIAWIVKEASSGFPKIRMIFQIVCM
-463 GKGFSQAWDLIKK
+463 W
-476 GFAYLM
+476 
-482 GYSTEAEVGIKEFLI
+482 
-497 APLKLLVLA
+497 LKLLWQGVCDW
-506 VVAVIQVLKFLAHVY
+506 F
-521 AWVFANIAHQMEMLP
+521 
-536 EYMERAGNW
+536 
-545 ILEIWD
+545 
-551 GINTFIRDL
+551 RDL
-560 WTGLTTWF
+560 WNGIVNWF
-568 SEKCEEI
+568 QGACDKI

-586 NNVIIATGQLI
+586 NNAIIETGEFI
-597 QQYVIDPIMTAINKI
+597 QKYVIDPIMTAINKI
-612 LELKN
+612 LELKK
-617 SAGNYIEQIGQGAR
+617 SAGNYIDQIGQGAS
-631 DVVDTVKGIF
+631 DFVDTVKGIF
-641 VDDDD
+641 SF
-646 EATKPLPD
+646 
-654 EATNPLPGG
+654 GG
-663 KNLPPTQTL
+663 DNKAPNSLQGNITPQGQTV
-672 NTTNNNAVTTT
+672 NTTIDSKTT
-683 VNIYNPQDSGKSAA
+683 VNIYNPQDSGKAVA
-697 DVVNRQLLQN
+697 EAVRKALPLLQSALS
-707 IVNGQYSKG
+707 GQNSK

>member
-28 TAFNAIRTS
+28 TAFNTIRTS

-83 NPNDPGNGG
+83 GNPNDPGNGG
-92 GGGPGGGGGSNDP
+92 GGGPGGGGNGGPGGGGGSNDP
-105 GNGGGGGGGDPG
+105 GNGGGGPGGGGGGGGNPDPG
-117 NGGGGGGGDPGNG
+117 NGGGGGGGGSPDDPGNG
-130 GGGGGDP
+130 GP
-137 GGGDPG
+137 GPR
-143 NGGGGPNP
+143 PNP
-151 DPDNGGAR
+151 R
-159 PIRPDGETRRWVN
+159 PIRPDGETRRWVT

-325 IGEMLIRLVVPAF
+325 IGETLIRFVVPAF

-352 IEHKRLMIAL
+352 IEHKHLMLAL
-362 GTLAAVAIGNIFV
+362 GALAAIAIGNIFV
-375 HQMLAAAGAGGLLVK
+375 SQMMAAAGAGGLLVK
-390 VFKALTVGVGLFS
+390 VFKALTAGIGVFS

-413 LLVAIGLII
+413 WLVMLGLIFVA
-422 LAVEDLMVFARGGKS
+422 LEDLYVFAQGGDSLFGDMLKGLGFTDEEVEDLRKDFIELGRDFKLVWEGFLDLFREVRKAIGPFRPLIAKAMFAPLMLLIGVLGALVKGVS
-437 LFGEIL
+437 
-443 EEWGISK
+443 WASK
-450 DKIEEIRKEFQEL
+450 TMARSFWYIKQVWDLTTEFIELVWTKVSRKLQEL
-463 GKGFSQAWDLIKK
+463 WDQ
-476 GFAYLM
+476 F
-482 GYSTEAEVGIKEFLI
+482 V
-497 APLKLLVLA
+497 
-506 VVAVIQVLKFLAHVY
+506 
-521 AWVFANIAHQMEMLP
+521 
-536 EYMERAGNW
+536 NW
-545 ILEIWD
+545 FND
-551 GINTFIRDL
+551 TC
-560 WTGLTTWF
+560 
-568 SEKCEEI
+568 EKI
-575 KNFFVS
+575 KNFFIS
-581 AWDSV
+581 
-586 NNVIIATGQLI
+586 
-597 QQYVIDPIMTAINKI
+597 
-612 LELKN
+612 
-617 SAGNYIEQIGQGAR
+617 
-631 DVVDTVKGIF
+631 
-641 VDDDD
+641 
-646 EATKPLPD
+646 
-654 EATNPLPGG
+654 
-663 KNLPPTQTL
+663 
-672 NTTNNNAVTTT
+672 
-683 VNIYNPQDSGKSAA
+683 
-697 DVVNRQLLQN
+697 
-707 IVNGQYSKG
+707 